1 MNIKRWIV
9 VLCMM
14 ILVISGCS
22 STATVDRWH
31 ADEEDTIEL
40 TLWSIAIEGD
50 AFHAANLRAIEIFE
64 ENHQGVTIQFETFDN
79 ETYKTMIRLAV
90 ATNELSDVF
99 FTWGGGFSKPFIT
112 AGKVLDVTDFYEAY
126 QAYLPLPML
135 DNVSF
140 DGRIF
145 GSVFTTSISMMFYN
159 QRIFRE
165 HNLQAPTTWEEW
177 LVVCQALLD
186 AGITPMS
193 ISGKETWVLA
203 MLHDGLALLS
213 AGPKQVQQAL
223 YTGEK
228 SYNSAYFL
236 ASAQMLRYLVEMG
249 AFSRRA
255 VRMSNDDAVREFCNG
270 ETAMFITGSWAAS
283 SIWTDAEE
291 PTDFGVVP
299 IPGPENGGIPR
310 KDFMGGA
317 SDALM
322 AFAYTEHPKLAAT
335 AVFELTREISRYA
348 YLDGAAIPAWKFEI
362 DGYELNPLTQRMET
376 FVANADSFTPWFD
389 TLLMAE
395 DADVYLSLLAE
406 LFMGMITAEE
416 FVIAMDQQLSQRR
429 LHN

>member
-1 MNIKRWIV
+1 MKRRIV
-9 VLCMM
+9 LLCVI
-14 ILVISGCS
+14 ILIVSGCAS
-22 STATVDRWH
+22 AATVEQWYG
-31 ADEEDTIEL
+31 DEEDAIEM
-40 TLWSIAIEGD
+40 TMWSIAIEGD
-50 AFHAANLRAIEIFE
+50 AFHAAHLRAIELFE
-64 ENHQGVTIQFETFDN
+64 ENHPGVTVQFETFDN

-99 FTWGGGFSKPFIT
+99 FTWGGGFSKPFVT

-140 DGRIF
+140 GGRIY

-159 QRIFRE
+159 QRIFSE

-177 LVVCQALLD
+177 LMVCEALID

-213 AGPKQVQQAL
+213 AGPKQVQQVL
-223 YTGEK
+223 SIGEK
-228 SYNSAYFL
+228 SYHSDAFL
-236 ASAQMLRYLVEMG
+236 ASAQMLRDLVEMG
-249 AFSRRA
+249 AFTRNA
-255 VRMSNDDAVREFCNG
+255 VRMSNADAVREFCNG

-283 SIWTDAEE
+283 SIWTDAKE
-291 PTDFGVVP
+291 PADFGVIP

-310 KDFMGGA
+310 RDFMGGA

-322 AFAYTEHPKLAAT
+322 AFAYTEHPELSAIAL
-335 AVFELTREISRYA
+335 FELTREISRYA
-348 YLDGAAIPAWKFEI
+348 YMDGAAIPAWKFDI
-362 DGYELNPLTQRMET
+362 DDYELNPLTKRMEE

-395 DADVYLSLLAE
+395 DAEVYLSLLSE
-406 LFMGMITAEE
+406 LFMGMLTAEE
-416 FVIAMDQQLSQRR
+416 FVIAMDAQLSQRR
-429 LHN
+429 